1 MSSLIGPLI
10 QLMKTGFTKAAQ
22 RLDGVYALLSVAKI
36 AAFDIKAGA
45 NLISIKNTKLFLVLV
60 ADILWGCQ

>member
-45 NLISIKNTKLFLVLV
+45 NLISI
-60 ADILWGCQ
+60 